1 MYEKKVTLRKHVY
14 EKAGQGHVF
23 KAWDQLNEQEKFSLM
38 EQTDQFDVEQVNNLF
53 DSLVKNYEPSSN
65 EENTTFE
72 PADKS
77 ICESK
82 INMVQDQR
90 DKLYELGMQKIREG
104 KAAVIVMAGGQGTR
118 LGFSHPKGMYQIGLP
133 SEKSI
138 FQVLVER
145 FFKVQM
151 LANNVNNITQDGKI
165 PQEAIK
171 CKMLLMTTLENY

>member
-1 MYEKKVTLRKHVY
+1 MY
-14 EKAGQGHVF
+14 
-23 KAWDQLNEQEKFSLM
+23 
-38 EQTDQFDVEQVNNLF
+38 

-82 INMVQDQR
+82 VTMVQDQR
-90 DKLYELGMQKIREG
+90 EKLCELGMQKIREG

-145 FFKVQM
+145 FFR
-151 LANNVNNITQDGKI
+151 I
-165 PQEAIK
+165 
-171 CKMLLMTTLENY
+171 

>member
-1 MYEKKVTLRKHVY
+1 MY
-14 EKAGQGHVF
+14 
-23 KAWDQLNEQEKFSLM
+23 
-38 EQTDQFDVEQVNNLF
+38 

-82 INMVQDQR
+82 ITMVQDQR

-138 FQVLVER
+138 F
-145 FFKVQM
+145 
-151 LANNVNNITQDGKI
+151 
-165 PQEAIK
+165 
-171 CKMLLMTTLENY
+171 